1 MSTTFATTVATTVA
15 ITVAEYRL
23 AASLQDA
30 ASFRRCAELPI
41 KCKLAPCPSQLPGI
55 ALALLHLALYDCQGL
70 QLHFSNASLHLAL
83 HNCPGLHLHFCT
95 LPSTI
100 ARDCSCT
107 LCSCTLHFD
116 TCDVPK
122 RGRERDGN
130 AGEEERK
137 EMPGCPFLQI
147 KKKQLLCYKR
157 ENKTFGPICICKNG
171 FVDIGPQRRIFT
183 P

>member
-1 MSTTFATTVATTVA
+1 MLC
-15 ITVAEYRL
+15 L
-23 AASLQDA
+23 ARECADVFPQGKGFFLQGKG
-30 ASFRRCAELPI
+30 F
-41 KCKLAPCPSQLPGI
+41 CPRP
-55 ALALLHLALYDCQGL
+55 L
-70 QLHFSNASLHLAL
+70 QLLLQLLLQNTALQLRCRMPLLLGAAQSCLSNAGLHLAL
-83 HNCPGLHLHFCT
+83 HNRLGLHLHFCT

-137 EMPGCPFLQI
+137 EMPGCPFLQP